1 MTDGEKELTPWAALD
16 KETQTRL
23 RLDYQ
28 AELDANPRTCSL
40 DEKMARFTEWLAG
53 RGVSFTMD
61 DLRRR

>member
-1 MTDGEKELTPWAALD
+1 MSSDGSKLTPWAELD
-16 KETQTRL
+16 EETRL
-23 RLDYQ
+23 QLREDYQ

-53 RGVSFTMD
+53 RGVSFTME

>member
-1 MTDGEKELTPWAALD
+1 MTSDKAGLTPWAALD
-16 KETQTRL
+16 KDAQIKL

-40 DEKMARFTEWLAG
+40 DEKMDRFTKWLAE
-53 RGVSFTMD
+53 RGVGFTMD